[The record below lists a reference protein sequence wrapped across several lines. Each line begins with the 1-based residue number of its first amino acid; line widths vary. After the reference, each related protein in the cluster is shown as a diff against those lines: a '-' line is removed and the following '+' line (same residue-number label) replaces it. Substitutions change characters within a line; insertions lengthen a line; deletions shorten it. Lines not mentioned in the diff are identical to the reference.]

1 VKRSTGRLRRGDAEI
16 YYEAT
21 GDGPP
26 IVFAH
31 GLGGNHLSWWQQ
43 IAHFAPR
50 HTCVAFA
57 HRGFPPSSAVPG
69 DRAPDAYADD
79 LSALINHLQLQS
91 VALVGQSMGGWT
103 CLEYALREPKN
114 VRALVMAST
123 SGTLDYAQLG
133 SPEVAEWMRR
143 APEELA
149 KLARLGIHP
158 AAGERMAREQ
168 PAAAHLYQQ
177 ISDMSAP
184 AFRESVRKRLHD
196 VRIREPR
203 LLGELP
209 MPILFITGDEDCVF
223 PAAAGPE
230 LAKLAPK
237 GRAVRVPA
245 AGHSVYFERA
255 AQFNQLVDEFGART
269 RNKSGPGPD

>member
-1 VKRSTGRLRRGDAEI
+1 MKRIVGRLRRDGAEI
-16 YYEAT
+16 YYEVT

-43 IAHFAPR
+43 IPHFAPR

-57 HRGFPPSSAVPG
+57 HRGFPPSSTVPG
-69 DRAPDAYADD
+69 DHAPDAYADD
-79 LSALINHLQLQS
+79 LAALVRELNLAQ

-103 CLEYALREPKN
+103 CLEYALREPKK
-114 VRALVMAST
+114 VRALVMAAT
-123 SGTLDYAQLG
+123 SGAIDFGQLADAENA
-133 SPEVAEWMRR
+133 SNIAEWMQR
-143 APEELA
+143 APAELA
-149 KLARLGIHP
+149 KVDKLGIHP

-168 PAAAHLYQQ
+168 PALAHLYQQ
-177 ISDMSAP
+177 ISDLSAP
-184 AFRESVRKRLHD
+184 GFRESVRKRLHQL
-196 VRIREPR
+196 RTREPR

-209 MPILFITGDEDCVF
+209 MPVLFITGDEDWVF
-223 PAAAGPE
+223 PPAAGPA
-230 LAKLAPK
+230 LAALAPK

-255 AQFNQLVDEFGART
+255 AKFNQLLE
-269 RNKSGPGPD
+269 SSL